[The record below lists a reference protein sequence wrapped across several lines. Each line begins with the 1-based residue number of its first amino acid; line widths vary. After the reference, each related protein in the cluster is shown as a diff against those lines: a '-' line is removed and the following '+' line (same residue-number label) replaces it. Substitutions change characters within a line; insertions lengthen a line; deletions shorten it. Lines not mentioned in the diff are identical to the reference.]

1 MSERPLDPFAVPSQT
16 ALRFVLL
23 MGSIVGTSVF
33 AFNILYFSLSP
44 QGASEERVYS
54 RCWEVAPGAEGSDIG
69 AVAGRLL
76 ACVAPYEQAKAV
88 WVAGGLA
95 LLFLVAGL
103 IYWYLPAWRIRRLGL
118 RPLRAEDAPDHV
130 RELDGLVAVAG
141 LARPPTYLW
150 RLTGSVGGVAFGRY
164 GRRYLG
170 LDAGLVTKLVT
181 DRAAFRAIVLHELAH
196 LRNADVDRTYLTVA
210 FWRAFVIVALVPV
223 TVSLADEPDGA
234 SLGVVWRLLFLL
246 AVVYLTRNAVLRSRE
261 TYADVRAA
269 MWEGGAGGLEA
280 VLSGRQHD
288 DPPSGGSRHKP
299 FLWGGLVRRHFEPQ
313 VRLRLLRDP
322 EAVFAPGFW
331 ESFGA
336 GLATTIVYGN
346 LATLLWLA
354 APRLDALVNRW
365 LSALLFA
372 PLAMGVVAVAVWR
385 WSAYRAV
392 RGRARSRLAY
402 VGLGLGLGL
411 VLGQP
416 LSAASAITGSWSG
429 TGDVTPLLWLV
440 SAAVTVACA
449 CLIVRWIA
457 TTAAAWL
464 PVIGR
469 APIGVAVVPIVVAAS
484 CLFAC
489 WFGVQLLT
497 LEVPDLSQLPAGDYL
512 QASGLNGTATVDRAG
527 PWWLWLALNHP
538 LSQYFSRQV
547 VIAAALV
554 GVWAVPLA
562 AWLVRPPAHGCPSWL
577 TRLTRPPL
585 VLTRPAAAVRLAVLT
600 GVGAAVAYA
609 ASLLAIRF
617 LAHQAY
623 TPAQRALP
631 GFALLFNHWQ
641 VSLAILLQAVAATIV
656 ACVITLRRQ
665 RFAVVLGM
673 MAAFLTGAIGALVM
687 PSAGVLGGCLD
698 AFSLRPGPCAWD
710 VSLSAVRLPLGQVTV
725 VGSLAAL
732 VAALVVHWL
741 ARSTSVWSA
750 RATSVVSRRPSPAAP
765 ATGIAPIVPM
775 AIAVAAL
782 TVLWI
787 PETVR
792 IPPEP
797 PPATLGLDPAALEA
811 CDLLHRLP
819 SQEDLRATLLAL
831 LDAAD
836 RSTHPVMTDEAL
848 AMRHAITDGDPQAY
862 AFHLRRLTALC
873 PP

>member
-23 MGSIVGTSVF
+23 MGSIVGAGVF

-44 QGASEERVYS
+44 QGASEERTYS
-54 RCWEVAPGAEGSDIG
+54 RCWEVAPGTEGSDIG
-69 AVAGRLL
+69 AVAGRFLT
-76 ACVAPYEQAKAV
+76 CVAPYEQAKAV

-130 RELDGLVAVAG
+130 RELNDLVTVAG
-141 LARPPTYLW
+141 LARRPTYLW

-181 DRAAFRAIVLHELAH
+181 DRTAFRAIVLHELAH

-246 AVVYLTRNAVLRSRE
+246 AVVYFTRNAVLRSRE

-269 MWEGGAGGLEA
+269 RWEGGAGGLEA

-288 DPPSGGSRHKP
+288 DPPSGGSRHGLPPWRGQPPQSGLSSRRGPLPWRGP
-299 FLWGGLVRRHFEPQ
+299 FPWGGLVRRHFEPQ

-322 EAVFAPGFW
+322 EAVFTPGFW

-354 APRLDALVNRW
+354 VPRLDALVNRW

-416 LSAASAITGSWSG
+416 LSASSAITGSWSG
-429 TGDVTPLLWLV
+429 TGDITPLLWLG

-464 PVIGR
+464 PVIAR
-469 APIGVAVVPIVVAAS
+469 VPIGVAVVPIIVAAS

-489 WFGVQLLT
+489 WFGVQLLA

-512 QASGLNGTATVDRAG
+512 QASGLNGTATVNRAG
-527 PWWLWLALNHP
+527 PWWLWLTLNHP
-538 LSQYFSRQV
+538 LSQYFSRQG
-547 VIAAALV
+547 VIAAVLV
-554 GVWAVPLA
+554 GVWAVPLG
-562 AWLVRPPAHGCPSWL
+562 AWLVRPPAHGCPDWL
-577 TRLTRPPL
+577 TRLTSLTRPPL
-585 VLTRPAAAVRLAVLT
+585 VLARPAAAIRPAVLT
-600 GVGAAVAYA
+600 GVGAALAYA

-641 VSLAILLQAVAATIV
+641 VSLAILLQAVAAAVV
-656 ACVITLRRQ
+656 ACVVTLRRQ

-673 MAAFLTGAIGALVM
+673 MAAFLTGAVGALVM
-687 PSAGVLGGCLD
+687 PSTGVLGGCLD

-725 VGSLAAL
+725 VGPS
-732 VAALVVHWL
+732 
-741 ARSTSVWSA
+741 RPWSPPW
-750 RATSVVSRRPSPAAP
+750 SSIGWPEPRPSCPGA
-765 ATGIAPIVPM
+765 
-775 AIAVAAL
+775 
-782 TVLWI
+782 
-787 PETVR
+787 
-792 IPPEP
+792 P
-797 PPATLGLDPAALEA
+797 PPP
-811 CDLLHRLP
+811 LP
-819 SQEDLRATLLAL
+819 PPTS
-831 LDAAD
+831 
-836 RSTHPVMTDEAL
+836 HPS
-848 AMRHAITDGDPQAY
+848 
-862 AFHLRRLTALC
+862 C
-873 PP
+873 PWPSPSPP